1 MFVMGPE
8 KEIRVSSPRRV
19 AEGAPPEQFSK
30 MSPTRSLKPSV
41 RTMVGA
47 AVARQFTPLA
57 GCAKGARAVMIRSK
71 ATFRRMGICN
81 GRIQ

>member
-1 MFVMGPE
+1 MGPE

-41 RTMVGA
+41 RTMVGT

-57 GCAKGARAVMIRSK
+57 GCAKAARADVIKSN
-71 ATFRRMGICN
+71 ATFRRMNFSN